1 MTCVNN
7 YYMGGHRYMWIDS
20 ASQVDILFYEPYAD
34 VIAEIAQN
42 PEYKPLTMGVFGIW
56 GAGKSTLLNL
66 IEKKIADNSSIKD
79 ICVNINAWTFEGYE
93 DAKVAVIECLLRE
106 LNDKAP
112 EGLKKKIINLLK
124 KVDFFKLT
132 TKAIGLGAPI
142 VAGLATGNPLPIVLG
157 ITGTASEIGEGV
169 KEASN
174 AVQALRDDY
183 LKEDKTPNEES
194 LVNNIRK
201 FRQEYEKTLKDS
213 DIENVIVLIDDLDR
227 CQPERIIET
236 LEAIKLFLS
245 VSKTV
250 FIIAADENV
259 IQYAIKKKYPALDGF
274 SVNLDQEYIEKIIQL
289 PIYIPELSS
298 KDIENYLM
306 LLVAQEYCTEEK
318 FKELIAHLRTDDVRI
333 SETEI
338 DLAKLKEIAA
348 PFIQT
353 DQVSAFEETAQI
365 ISGVKGIIAGNL
377 KGNPRQAK
385 RFLNTFTTKR
395 RLAELYY
402 KKEEIDLAILAKLL
416 VLQKLN
422 SNLFIELNEWNSRF
436 STINDEYL
444 QMRTALSNENKE
456 DAAGNQF
463 KAWRVPAIMRWV
475 ASEPVEL
482 EKTRLDRYF
491 YLTRESLRRAEIDTS
506 SLSNAAKDV
515 LTQIGNA
522 TKGTIRSIAARMK
535 DLTASDLDDVF
546 KVLLPRISQGKLEL
560 YIAAELFAHFEG
572 YRAQII
578 SSLRNYTGKITM
590 PAIPYIQKIR
600 KIDQTNVDA
609 LLDLW
614 EREKRAS
621 DAILGHI
628 KEEGEKK

>member
-1 MTCVNN
+1 
-7 YYMGGHRYMWIDS
+7 MWIDS

-259 IQYAIKKKYPALDGF
+259 IQYAIKKKYPALGGF

-463 KAWRVPAIMRWV
+463 KAWRVPAIMRWA

-546 KVLLPRISQGKLEL
+546 KVLLPRISQVKLEL
-560 YIAAELFAHFEG
+560 YIAAELFAQFEG